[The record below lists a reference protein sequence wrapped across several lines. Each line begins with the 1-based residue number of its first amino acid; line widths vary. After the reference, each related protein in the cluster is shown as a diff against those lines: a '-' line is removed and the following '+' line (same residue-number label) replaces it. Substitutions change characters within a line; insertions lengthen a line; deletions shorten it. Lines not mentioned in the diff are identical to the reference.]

1 MADDGFAG
9 GGVHR
14 TAVQESKA
22 SRHLVVVLRPGWQSP
37 DDFRD
42 IARRIGKI
50 DPSIG
55 VFLVSGADAAADI
68 VELAATR
75 PTLVFSP
82 GPLGQFRPR
91 RGKVYHGR
99 PVAKVEQVRRLHAA
113 GVPVPMTLVMHP
125 GMGPLDPRVWGRHVI
140 VKPTD
145 LYTSSKGLGIQLM
158 RTERVRYRAP
168 EEYPEG
174 HPGRLGEMVVQQFI
188 NTGSHVSAFRV
199 LTLFGTPL
207 FCQFNRT
214 GVPRV
219 PLDSDDATLEAA
231 PVATQGGGGERT
243 REMIYDADVI
253 AMARAAHWA
262 MPEVP
267 LKGVD
272 VVREEA
278 TGRLYVL
285 ELNTNSNTWHFS
297 SSFQAAERAKFTPEF
312 NRARH
317 EQLDAFGTAAHVLA
331 EVTQREA
338 E

>member
-1 MADDGFAG
+1 MPDDVLG
-9 GGVHR
+9 GGVR
-14 TAVQESKA
+14 QSARRESTAG
-22 SRHLVVVLRPGWQSP
+22 RHLVIVLRPGWQSP

-55 VFLVSGADAAADI
+55 VFLVAGSDPGEDI
-68 VELAATR
+68 VELAASR

-82 GPLGQFRPR
+82 GPLGLFRPK

-99 PVAKVEQVRRLHAA
+99 PVAKVEQVRRLHEA
-113 GVPVPMTLVMHP
+113 GVPVPMTMVMHP
-125 GMGPLDPRVWGRHVI
+125 GMRLDPRVWGRHVI

-145 LYTSSKGLGIQLM
+145 LHTSSKGLGIQLM

-168 EEYPEG
+168 AEYPEG
-174 HPGRLGEMVVQQFI
+174 HPGRLGEMLVQQFI
-188 NTGSHVSAFRV
+188 NTGSHVCAFRV

-214 GVPRV
+214 EVPRV
-219 PLDSDDATLEAA
+219 SLDSDDATLEAA
-231 PVATQGGGGERT
+231 PIATQGGGSERT
-243 REMIYDADVI
+243 REMIYDADAVAI
-253 AMARAAHWA
+253 AKAAHWA

-278 TGRLYVL
+278 TGRLFVL

-312 NRARH
+312 NRARY